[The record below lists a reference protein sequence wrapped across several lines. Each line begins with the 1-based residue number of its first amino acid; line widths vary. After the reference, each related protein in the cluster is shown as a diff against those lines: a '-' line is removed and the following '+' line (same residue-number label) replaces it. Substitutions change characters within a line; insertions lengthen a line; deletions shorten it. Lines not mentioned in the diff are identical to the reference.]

1 MYRAIF
7 ERAEPSIVHSL
18 SISKRERDF
27 ETSARAAGIFVPMYS
42 AINSPFLNIAAA
54 KSPCPVPAR
63 DFFTTTGVA
72 TVSMQGEYN
81 TWHVKARKGVD
92 RKLQGRA
99 RFLPCRPVYPT
110 LPLRAYGACVRALRV
125 RGIQRLHTRTGRALP
140 FEDRKSTR

>member
-18 SISKRERDF
+18 STSKRYREF
-27 ETSARAAGIFVPMYS
+27 EMSARAAGIFVPVYS

-63 DFFTTTGVA
+63 DLFTTTGVA

-99 RFLPCRPVYPT
+99 RFLPGRPVLAA
-110 LPLRAYGACVRALRV
+110 LPLRAYGARMRAFRV
-125 RGIQRLHTRTGRALP
+125 RGIQRIHT
-140 FEDRKSTR
+140 